1 MNDFQGWLDVF
12 LSEHE
17 VDMEETFEVEGPSG
31 VNDMPYAA
39 VVLAM
44 KRTGT
49 EEQKKLQDLFV
60 RADLVNAD
68 VRAILRFLAQA
79 IAV

>member
-1 MNDFQGWLDVF
+1 MSDFQGWLDVF

-44 KRTGT
+44 KRTGA
-49 EEQKKLQDLFV
+49 EEQKKLRDLFV

-68 VRAILRFLAQA
+68 VGAILRFLAQA
-79 IAV
+79 IAL